1 MNLKTRKTVRNLTT
15 SGVCL
20 ALCLVLPFLTG
31 QIREIGNMLCPMHI
45 PVLLAGFVCGPWW
58 GLAVGF
64 IAPLLRHLI
73 FTMPKMPSALGMA
86 FELAAYGCIVG
97 VLYRLLRGSIR
108 GIYASLLAAMVSGRL
123 VWGCAMALILGA
135 GGFTWKAFLSGAVLS
150 AIPGIVL
157 QIVLIPLIVLA
168 LRRAKLME

>member
-1 MNLKTRKTVRNLTT
+1 VNIKPKATVRKLAA

-64 IAPLLRHLI
+64 AAPLLRHLI
-73 FTMPKMPSALGMA
+73 FAMPKMPSALAMA

-97 VLYRLLRGSIR
+97 AMHRLLRGSLR
-108 GIYASLLAAMVSGRL
+108 GICASLLTAMVGGRL
-123 VWGCAMALILGA
+123 VWGCAMALILG

-157 QIVLIPLIVLA
+157 QIFLIPLIVLS